1 MLSSCAVMGETQV
14 WQSTSGATASMV
26 VSVSGLSR
34 PILWNDEERNLE
46 EMQPRASNTTP
57 TNGETPSTLWR
68 DYIAP
73 WTRWLEDSKYRAK
86 ATRDSYEWHVTTV
99 LSQVG
104 KLDLRDIT
112 YRDVQDALGAL
123 KARNGSWKP
132 NTRNVYVASMR
143 SFYAYIIDKEDLD
156 ELGVKDVGRKLDSV
170 PLEQVEREKIQHDPP
185 TKDQVQA
192 IVDRAEASRDLD
204 FALALRYYWVADCRI
219 ADVWA
224 VRWSQLDLG
233 PEPKAYYEKPSK
245 HGNKLWR
252 LLDPRTAKS
261 LRARKALRTP
271 SDMDE
276 PVFAKPG
283 ETLRAYNG
291 RFDRHLKR
299 RAAEAGF
306 EGYVHTHLIRA
317 AVESYAEP
325 AGIPRAFMVRQG
337 GRSVQGS
344 RDAYLRY
351 NPEVWREW
359 VEKLALD

>member
-1 MLSSCAVMGETQV
+1 MGETQV

-34 PILWNDEERNLE
+34 PILWNDEDRNLE

-73 WTRWLEDSKYRAK
+73 WTRWLEDSKFRAK

-99 LSQVG
+99 LSRVG
-104 KLDLRDIT
+104 KIDLRDIT

-123 KARNGSWKP
+123 KAKNGSWKP

-143 SFYAYIIDKEDLD
+143 SFYAYAIDKEDLD

-192 IVDRAEASRDLD
+192 IVDRAEASRDFD

-291 RFDRHLKR
+291 RFDRHLKK
-299 RAAEAGF
+299 RAAEAGI
-306 EGYVHTHLIRA
+306 ERYVHTHLIRA

-325 AGIPRAFMVRQG
+325 AGIPAAFMVRQG
-337 GRSVQGS
+337 GRSARGS
-344 RDAYLRY
+344 RDTYLRY